1 MDRIEKT
8 IELSAPLARV
18 WRAVA
23 DSREFC
29 QWFRANL
36 DGPFVAGATVR
47 GHSTYPGHEDAK
59 LELIV
64 RAVDPP
70 CYLAFEWAPWAEA
83 GRDLYTLVEF
93 RLEGSAA
100 GTRLQVSESG
110 FDRLPADR
118 RESSY
123 RDNDSGWTI
132 QLNNIVGHV
141 TNSSIG

>member
-1 MDRIEKT
+1 MDRIDKT

-18 WRAVA
+18 WQAIA

-59 LELIV
+59 FELIV
-64 RAVDPP
+64 RAVDPQG
-70 CYLAFEWAPWAEA
+70 YLAFEWAPYAEA
-83 GRDLYTLVEF
+83 GRDLFTLVEF
-93 RLEGSAA
+93 RLEPTQT

-118 RESSY
+118 RESAY
-123 RDNDSGWTI
+123 RDNDGGWTI
-132 QLNNIVGHV
+132 QMNNIAGHV
-141 TNSSIG
+141 TASSIG